1 MAAAGKLGYGAGG
14 KMIVSEKNS
23 TWTKIKWY
31 IVCFTGSIII
41 LVLLGGVLPFL
52 IMIYC
57 NRILGGIL
65 FLPCFYFATK
75 LCFMLENYS
84 GIGCS
89 LQNPNRHNLVRVF
102 PDEWTL
108 PWMRPAETEKKKQN
122 SGK

>member
-1 MAAAGKLGYGAGG
+1 
-14 KMIVSEKNS
+14 MIVSEKDS

-31 IVCFTGSIII
+31 IVCFVGSITI

-52 IMIYC
+52 VIKYC
-57 NRILGGIL
+57 STIVGGIL
-65 FLPCFYFATK
+65 FLPCFRVAGK
-75 LCFMLENYS
+75 LCFMLENYI

-108 PWMRPAETEKKKQN
+108 SWMRPAETKSKKRDAGTFKLH
-122 SGK
+122 KKR